1 MCPEERSHNTSP
13 LFCFLERRRFFFLHH
28 DVLRLSGS
36 DSARPC
42 SGAPQTMSQI
52 NPYSLQAD
60 CFGSCVIGMER

>member
-1 MCPEERSHNTSP
+1 MCAEERSHNTSP
-13 LFCFLERRRFFFLHH
+13 LFFFPGEEKVFSLHH

-60 CFGSCVIGMER
+60 YFGSCVIGMER